1 MNLLS
6 IALRTSVLAG
16 VFLASFPIDSNP
28 ASAQQRACVI
38 TDEGNTVCGKLT
50 TQPKKPSSGSG
61 YRKEVKNYIF
71 VLKSC
76 KRSDT
81 TIKCSLIV
89 TNRGAEEY
97 LSIDASNYSSIVD
110 SNGKSYSGSTV
121 DAGGNTD
128 SSMHIKIAPGID
140 YTVDITFEKI
150 PEQIAKVPLLK
161 LYLNG
166 EVQFRNVSFLN

>member
-1 MNLLS
+1 MNPLS
-6 IALRTSVLAG
+6 IALRTSVLAS

-50 TQPKKPSSGSG
+50 TQPKKPSSGLG
-61 YRKEVKNYIF
+61 FRKEVKNYIF
-71 VLKSC
+71 VLKGC
-76 KRSDT
+76 RRSDT

-89 TNRGAEEY
+89 TNREAEKT
-97 LSIDASNYSSIVD
+97 LSIRAVISSIID
-110 SNGKSYSGSTV
+110 SNGKSYIGSTV
-121 DAGGNTD
+121 DAGGKN
-128 SSMHIKIAPGID
+128 SSGLDVAIAPGID

-161 LYLNG
+161 LYLG
-166 EVQFRNVSFLN
+166 EEVQFRNVSFLN

>member
-71 VLKSC
+71 VLKGC
-76 KRSDT
+76 RRSDT

-89 TNRGAEEY
+89 TNREAEKM
-97 LSIDASNYSSIVD
+97 LSIRPVISSIID
-110 SNGKSYSGSTV
+110 SNGKSYIGSTV
-121 DAGGNTD
+121 DAGGKN
-128 SSMHIKIAPGID
+128 SSGLDIVIAPGID

-161 LYLNG
+161 LYLG
-166 EVQFRNVSFLN
+166 EEVQFRNVSFLN

>member
-1 MNLLS
+1 MNPLS

-16 VFLASFPIDSNP
+16 VFLASLPIDSNP

-50 TQPKKPSSGSG
+50 TQPKKSSSDSG

-71 VLKSC
+71 VLKGC
-76 KRSDT
+76 RRSDT

-89 TNRGAEEY
+89 TNRGAETSFTMHAT
-97 LSIDASNYSSIVD
+97 LSSIID
-110 SNGKSYSGSTV
+110 SNGKSYEASTV
-121 DAGGNTD
+121 ASGGKTYSYIN
-128 SSMHIKIAPGID
+128 MAIAPGID
-140 YTVDITFEKI
+140 YTVDITFENI

-161 LYLNG
+161 TNIDG
-166 EVQFRNVSFLN
+166 EARFRNVSFLN